1 MSALLPHR
9 RSPAVGAA
17 AVLTGAF
24 LFGFNGSMSKV
35 VMQAGIAP
43 EQLTFFRV
51 LGTAVIAGTVLLATD
66 RSQFRLPR
74 RDLAWFA
81 ALGVGGLAMVQWL
94 YSVAISL
101 LPVGV
106 ALLFEYTAVVLIA
119 LFAWAVLKEK
129 VHPRLWG
136 AIAAVLVGLAVV
148 AQVWDSPL
156 SGLGVLAALGAAVAY
171 AFYFLAGERSVAGRP
186 PMAVAFWAAAFAT
199 LFWLALSR
207 WWTIPAGTLIEPVSF
222 GGSLDHVAAPM
233 WLPLVLIVVL
243 GGFAPFTLIFISLR
257 HINATASGI
266 LASSEVLFAFAVA
279 WVWLGESLTPGQLIG
294 AAIVLVGIVVA
305 QTARERQRGAP
316 APEGFGAGVPPE
328 AP

>member
-1 MSALLPHR
+1 MSPPPAHR
-9 RSPAVGAA
+9 RSTSVGAA

-35 VMQAGIAP
+35 VMQAGITP

-51 LGTAVIAGTVLLATD
+51 LGTAVIAGGVLLATD

-81 ALGVGGLAMVQWL
+81 ALGIGGLAMVQWL

-119 LFAWAVLKEK
+119 LVAWGLFKER

-136 AIAAVLVGLAVV
+136 AIVAVLVGLAVV

-156 SGLGVLAALGAAVAY
+156 SGVGVLAGLGAAVAY
-171 AFYFLAGERSVAGRP
+171 AFYFLVGERSVAGRP
-186 PMAVAFWAAAFAT
+186 PMAVAFWAATFAT
-199 LFWLALSR
+199 VFWLLLSR
-207 WWTIPAGTLIEPVSF
+207 WWETPPSALVRPVSF
-222 GGSLDHVAAPM
+222 GGSLDAFAAPM
-233 WLPLVLIVVL
+233 WIPLALIVVL

-257 HINATASGI
+257 HISATASGI

-279 WVWLGESLTPGQLIG
+279 WLWLGETLSAGQLFG
-294 AAIVLVGIVVA
+294 AGIVLVGIVVA
-305 QTARERQRGAP
+305 QTARERKEGTP
-316 APEGFGAGVPPE
+316 APDGFGAGVPPE

>member
-1 MSALLPHR
+1 M
-9 RSPAVGAA
+9 
-17 AVLTGAF
+17 GAF
-24 LFGFNGSMSKV
+24 LFGFNGSMAKV
-35 VMQAGIAP
+35 VMQAGITP

-51 LGTAVIAGTVLLATD
+51 LGTAVIAGGVLLATD

-74 RDLAWFA
+74 RELAWFA
-81 ALGVGGLAMVQWL
+81 ALGIGGLAIVQWL

-119 LFAWAVLKEK
+119 LFAWAVFKER

-136 AIAAVLVGLAVV
+136 AIVAVLVGLAIV
-148 AQVWDSPL
+148 AQVWNSPL
-156 SGLGVLAALGAAVAY
+156 SGLGVAAALGAAVAY
-171 AFYFLAGERSVAGRP
+171 AFYFLGGERSVAGRP
-186 PMAVAFWAAAFAT
+186 AMAVAFWTGAFAT
-199 LFWLALSR
+199 AFWILLSR
-207 WWTIPAGTLIEPVSF
+207 WWAIPAGSLGDPVSF
-222 GGSLDHVAAPM
+222 GGSLDHIVAPM

-257 HINATASGI
+257 HISATASGI

-279 WVWLGESLTPGQLIG
+279 WLWLGETLSVGQLVG
-294 AAIVLVGIVVA
+294 AAVVLAGIVVA
-305 QTARERQRGAP
+305 QTARDRSEEAP

>member
-1 MSALLPHR
+1 MSAPLPHR
-9 RSPAVGAA
+9 RSPAIGAT

-24 LFGFNGSMSKV
+24 LFGFNGSMAKV
-35 VMQAGIAP
+35 VMQAGITP

-51 LGTAVIAGTVLLATD
+51 LGTALIAGGVLLATD

-74 RDLAWFA
+74 RDIAWFA
-81 ALGVGGLAMVQWL
+81 ALGVFGLAIVQWL

-119 LFAWAVLKEK
+119 LFAWAVFKEK

-136 AIAAVLVGLAVV
+136 AIVAVLVGLAIV
-148 AQVWDSPL
+148 AQVWDSQL
-156 SGLGVLAALGAAVAY
+156 SGLGVIAALGAAVAY

-186 PMAVAFWAAAFAT
+186 PMAVAFWAAAFAAA
-199 LFWLALSR
+199 FWLLLSR
-207 WWTIPAGTLIEPVSF
+207 WWEIPAGDLVEPVSF
-222 GGSLDHVAAPM
+222 GGSLEKISAPM
-233 WLPLVLIVVL
+233 WVPLILIVVL

-257 HINATASGI
+257 HISATASGI

-279 WVWLGESLTPGQLIG
+279 WLWLGEELSAGQLVG
-294 AAIVLVGIVVA
+294 AGIVLAGIVVA
-305 QTARERQRGAP
+305 QTARERKEGTP